1 MTPSSRL
8 WLPLALTAS
17 LLSASTLLAQSPE
30 QSPVQ
35 SPAERVRAIQLQHED
50 SLPDLCRAF
59 DAELLRAL
67 PPWSDPAFRWALFG
81 VPTDT
86 ERERLRTD
94 ARNLAALLSAMQ
106 PVIDERLREADRTNQ
121 RGIEEAVQLGT
132 VLMPLAR
139 ARGLLL
145 YAVAVDPAI
154 GSTDE
159 SLRALEQAQ
168 RIALQAESVSA
179 WSAAERALII
189 AAASLR
195 LNQPEPAIESIR
207 TLRDAMREDPLL
219 TEQIA
224 GLARTRA
231 ALETLLVATARS
243 PVEARDSMP
252 EDPADA
258 QRLRLRLAAIAA
270 ASASTPDEHARL
282 LSVEA
287 DRLANL
293 ALDLARDNRFDDPSW
308 VEQIERC
315 EALLNGANPTRLSQT
330 AQATLRIAGATRSTD
345 PDATLEGRDLGPLT
359 LLALTVQLR
368 AINHEDTDLIAPE
381 RLAQL
386 GLGFD
391 RLASDTVL
399 GESALEQIGLL
410 LRVHLSQP
418 VQDASEAERDR
429 LRDLTEV
436 LAARPN
442 ASRSNLDLLGAVMQG
457 GPVERAST
465 LLEIARR
472 TGAADEDARLA
483 LGNSANILLDRLVR
497 NQINAVLDQPTISP
511 EEEQHI
517 IDLLARLAD
526 PYERAGGETAR
537 LTMMR
542 AAALSD
548 PQADLAALR
557 AIKPAPSSNWIHE
570 VLTTRAALLAG
581 QPLADPVT
589 DNTVFAAA
597 IFASRDLPQDLD
609 IRGTIPASDRTIPAA
624 QSAIEAGTVL
634 SQRSGVYTRLAI
646 LAFSAA
652 LHTDDEE
659 TLKRLAAEA
668 EQARARVEHPADRAW
683 LSIIGAEAA
692 MRSDDD
698 AKAFGTYRDLVATTP
713 VEDRGTRAYW
723 HASMRMLE
731 ILARQNADGSRT
743 PAIAREIRRLKLQP
757 SWGAHEDIRARIERL
772 TSELLNENDR

>member
-81 VPTDT
+81 VPTDA

-106 PVIDERLREADRTNQ
+106 PVIDDRLREADRTNQ
-121 RGIEEAVQLGT
+121 GGIEEAVQLGT

-154 GSTDE
+154 GSSDE
-159 SLRALEQAQ
+159 SRRALEQAQ
-168 RIALQAESVSA
+168 RIAMQAESVSA

-189 AAASLR
+189 AGASLR
-195 LNQPEPAIESIR
+195 LNQPDPAIESIR
-207 TLRDAMREDPLL
+207 ALRDAMREDPLL

-224 GLARTRA
+224 GLAKTRA

-252 EDPADA
+252 EDPAEA

-270 ASASTPDEHARL
+270 ASASTPDERARL

-308 VEQIERC
+308 IEPIERC

-330 AQATLRIAGATRSTD
+330 AQAALRIAEATRSTD

-368 AINHEDTDLIAPE
+368 AINHEDTDLIAPD
-381 RLAQL
+381 RLAHL

-418 VQDASEAERDR
+418 VQDASEAERD
-429 LRDLTEV
+429 LTEV

-457 GPVERAST
+457 DPVERAT
-465 LLEIARR
+465 ALLDIAAR

-483 LGNSANILLDRLVR
+483 LGSSASVLLDRLVR

-526 PYERAGGETAR
+526 PYERAGGATNR
-537 LTMMR
+537 IIMMR

-557 AIKPAPSSNWIHE
+557 TIKPAPSSNWIHE